1 MPGSS
6 LCVLQVTGADCLLL
20 LSSRFARWD
29 ARDEIPC
36 RRIIRA
42 AKALIVSSCQF
53 LFVYVF
59 NDYLAAAIAW
69 VSSAMAVMR
78 SEAEGLPPVRLLR
91 LLMAFCREA

>member
-1 MPGSS
+1 MILWIIFSESGPAGPG
-6 LCVLQVTGADCLLL
+6 
-20 LSSRFARWD
+20 
-29 ARDEIPC
+29 P
-36 RRIIRA
+36 

-59 NDYLAAAIAW
+59 NQDLVLLQYYLAAAIAW